1 MFYYKYKRISILAG
15 LVLVLLSFGAM
26 GNGSQKIVFKDY
38 SYAEFSNP
46 GDWRQ
51 RIIGWRA
58 QWTCLNSASCSLN
71 VETMNGTSLWLA
83 CPIGARVLMNH
94 QVLIIPPECGSDSP
108 A

>member
-15 LVLVLLSFGAM
+15 LVVALLSFGAM
-26 GNGSQKIVFKDY
+26 GNGAQKTVFKDY
-38 SYAEFSNP
+38 LYAEFSDS

-58 QWTCLNSASCSLN
+58 QWTCRSPSCSLS
-71 VETMNGTSLWLA
+71 VEAYGTSLWLA
-83 CPIGARVLMNH
+83 CPAGAKVLMNH